1 MALHGENMQLDFKS
15 KYILEDRTYLKLILG
30 VLFLFY
36 CYLSILPKQGDFFAL
51 SSVAQV
57 LAKEHFDL
65 SKIYINNVGVMHPP
79 LFYLIDGVWIKLG
92 SLLHIYNLDNMAI
105 VDGQYAN
112 PLTQFWCMLPYSL
125 ILLACALTSYKTLK
139 NRWLSILW
147 FGPLTFISVSIMGQ
161 TDIFASFF
169 ILIFV
174 ILTIKS
180 FYSEKYVLYLYLGVA
195 SLGVSTLVK
204 TYSYLLFPLY
214 IIIAIKL
221 IDQNVGNKI
230 LKIKIYSGLLIL
242 VSSILVS
249 PMLIYGKWVHGIA
262 SGESS
267 WVFNL
272 QTFGVN
278 PFQSI
283 SIWLLG
289 YCIII
294 YVMAKRVL
302 KISSPREYTDFFVF
316 FGMLDLSWFFISVHT
331 LPQWWVIL
339 VPFIIAVLDNFDHV
353 SNYIFAFLLYN
364 LFLFYPM
371 RWVNNVDIILNKYI
385 LLPPIGG
392 NKLLVLVT
400 LMVATLVIWTM
411 ELQQEIGKNADKS
424 EVDRKKNLKRDIIL
438 PLIILISPLA
448 IIGLMSLI
456 IDKVK

>member
-1 MALHGENMQLDFKS
+1 MALHGENMQLDFKL
-15 KYILEDRTYLKLILG
+15 KHILKERTYLKLILG
-30 VLFLFY
+30 VLFSFY
-36 CYLSILPKQGDFFAL
+36 CYLSILPKHGDFFVL
-51 SSVAQV
+51 SSTAQV

-65 SKIYINNVGVMHPP
+65 SEIYINNLGGMHPP
-79 LFYLIDGVWIKLG
+79 LFYLSEGVWIKLG

-105 VDGQYAN
+105 IDGQYAN
-112 PLTQFWCMLPYSL
+112 PFTQFWCMLPYLL
-125 ILLACALTSYKTLK
+125 ILLACAVISYQTLK

-147 FGPLTFISVSIMGQ
+147 FGTFTFISVSIMGQ

-169 ILIFV
+169 ILIS
-174 ILTIKS
+174 IMITIKS
-180 FYSEKYVLYLYLGVA
+180 FYSEKYVLYLYLGIA

-204 TYSYLLFPLY
+204 TYGYLLFPLY
-214 IIIAIKL
+214 IFIAIKL
-221 IDQNVGNKI
+221 IDQRVENKK

-249 PMLIYGKWVHGIA
+249 PLLIYGKWVSGIA

-267 WVFNL
+267 MVFNL
-272 QTFGVN
+272 QTFGV
-278 PFQSI
+278 PLFQAI

-302 KISSPREYTDFFVF
+302 RITLPREYTDFFVF

-339 VPFIIAVLDNFDHV
+339 VPFIIAVLDNFDRV
-353 SNYIFAFLLYN
+353 SNYIFAFLIYN
-364 LFLFYPM
+364 LFIFYPM
-371 RWVNNVDIILNKYI
+371 RWVNSIDIILNKYI
-385 LLPPIGG
+385 LLPPLGG
-392 NKLLVLVT
+392 KKTLVLVT
-400 LMVATLVIWTM
+400 LMAATLVIWTM
-411 ELQQEIGKNADKS
+411 ELQDEIGKNADKS

-448 IIGLMSLI
+448 IIGIISLI